1 MNEDERPKL
10 YERLRAG
17 LKEGLVTIE
26 HFDEATKVEE
36 LETAWGGTA
45 FNIEGARWRLVSRK
59 AEETSE
65 GWEMVY
71 GFSGPGY
78 CRSMRYCSVRE
89 VETLKKNGLF
99 ELDSTDARVKFET
112 DVTGHTPGI

>member
-26 HFDEATKVEE
+26 HFDEATKVDE

-45 FNIEGARWRLVSRK
+45 FIIDGSSWRLVSRQ
-59 AEETSE
+59 AEQTPE

-89 VETLKKNGLF
+89 VETLKKNG
-99 ELDSTDARVKFET
+99 KFEAAST
-112 DVTGHTPGI
+112 VERTSGM